1 MWVTGK
7 FMINILTKGIDF
19 EISDWYYKKILHQT
33 VITNKSIT
41 ETEIPTTK
49 TGL

>member
-7 FMINILTKGIDF
+7 FMINILTKEIDF
-19 EISDWYYKKILHQT
+19 EIANWYDKKILHQT
-33 VITNKSIT
+33 VIINRSIT